1 MLVARPLSMQ
11 ARVGRALQRYEGD
24 VRLTCGVIPF
34 YEGRVVLV
42 SSQSSGRWILP
53 KGGWELDEEANE
65 AAARE
70 AFEEAGVLGHIGT
83 YVKSWDGVEVEAH
96 ADIRSSKP
104 KTNIQTNNN
113 NNQNSALPDV
123 KYTSKGRPVRMIL
136 FTMDVTEM
144 LSRWPESQQRRRAL
158 FDIEVRG

>member
-34 YEGRVVLV
+34 FEGRVVLV

-83 YVKSWDGVEVEAH
+83 YVKSLVGMGLGVGLKSRLTRTRVHLNPETYTQTDHQKQRAARREVHEQGPARADDPLHHGRDG
-96 ADIRSSKP
+96 D
-104 KTNIQTNNN
+104 
-113 NNQNSALPDV
+113 ALAVARVAAAPA
-123 KYTSKGRPVRMIL
+123 GPL
-136 FTMDVTEM
+136 
-144 LSRWPESQQRRRAL
+144 
-158 FDIEVRG
+158 

>member
-83 YVKSWDGVEVEAH
+83 YVKSLVGVGLGVGLESRLTWTCAH
-96 ADIRSSKP
+96 LNRIQIHKP
-104 KTNIQTNNN
+104 TTKT
-113 NNQNSALPDV
+113 
-123 KYTSKGRPVRMIL
+123 VRCP
-136 FTMDVTEM
+136 T
-144 LSRWPESQQRRRAL
+144 
-158 FDIEVRG
+158 

>member
-24 VRLTCGVIPF
+24 VRLTCGCVPF

-53 KGGWELDEEANE
+53 KGGWETDENADE

-70 AFEEAGVLGHIGT
+70 AFEEAGVLGHI
-83 YVKSWDGVEVEAH
+83 
-96 ADIRSSKP
+96 
-104 KTNIQTNNN
+104 
-113 NNQNSALPDV
+113 
-123 KYTSKGRPVRMIL
+123 
-136 FTMDVTEM
+136 VT
-144 LSRWPESQQRRRAL
+144 
-158 FDIEVRG
+158 